1 MVFRGGFYQ
10 IFKEIINILYK
21 LSENREENALQ
32 LSY

>member
-10 IFKEIINILYK
+10 IFKEVIKILHK

-32 LSY
+32 LS